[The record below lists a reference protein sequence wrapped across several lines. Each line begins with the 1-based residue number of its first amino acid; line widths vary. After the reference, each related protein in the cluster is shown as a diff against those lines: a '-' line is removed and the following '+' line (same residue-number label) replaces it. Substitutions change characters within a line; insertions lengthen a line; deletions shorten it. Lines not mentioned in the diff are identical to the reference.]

1 MRNFIYFYL
10 ILLLLSVASA
20 CTTVLDIKEMD
31 KTVELNST
39 LALPLGQTTLRVSD
53 LFSEEFG
60 SNFKVD
66 NKENYVYLNWH
77 DTLEYVV
84 TNELADFS
92 KGKQLESS
100 FIDDSRTKIFPKSGS
115 KQINKTLAD
124 NINKLLQSGDNY
136 MIDYDYNFNRVENGE
151 LTQRVDSL
159 HVNSLLLNLDITL
172 KDFSGISPNDS
183 WIRLDISSPY
193 IPELKEQSILIKSN
207 TQKETIRLHDFILPF
222 NGEETILP
230 ISLKF
235 TLIIPEGKIIT
246 VHSTSDITT
255 KILVDEIDVNKAWGY
270 FNYSGNLLDKSFD
283 IDIPDE
289 ILRNIDFQ
297 NNKLLFHDP
306 MVFLDIE
313 SNIGIP
319 LQVVIDQIIAS
330 DAKGKEVN
338 AIFKGN
344 KSYIIDLKKPDE
356 GTSQITRTEFNR
368 ENGSTNLLFT
378 IIPEKISCS
387 FHANV
392 NHEAAK
398 IDQAHHL
405 SFPIKFNIPVEFKLP
420 FQFDPGTSYT
430 YNDTIKDADFSKL
443 IEDIAGSSGDIDLT
457 DLKVTL
463 NIENSLPV
471 NALAKATFLDN
482 NGKTIHIEDNIV
494 IPAPNVDTQGRSV
507 DISEQTIILSAGSTI
522 KDTKQI
528 ILNINISGGKEKTNM
543 IFFRD
548 NDYLKATVGL
558 YLKGIYQTDLESF

>member
-1 MRNFIYFYL
+1 
-10 ILLLLSVASA
+10 
-20 CTTVLDIKEMD
+20 MD
-31 KTVELNST
+31 KTVELNSA

-66 NKENYVYLNWH
+66 NTENYVYLNWH
-77 DTLEYVV
+77 DTLEYIV

-124 NINKLLQSGDNY
+124 NINKLLQSSDNY
-136 MIDYDYNFNRVENGE
+136 VIDYDYDFNRVENGE

-159 HVNSLLLNLDITL
+159 HVNSLLLNIDITL
-172 KDFSGISPNDS
+172 KNFTGISPNDS
-183 WIRLDISSPY
+183 WIKLDVTSPD
-193 IPELKEQSILIKSN
+193 IPELEEQNIIIKSN
-207 TQKETIRLHDFILPF
+207 SQKEIIRLHDFTLPF
-222 NGEETILP
+222 NGEGTKLP

-235 TLIIPEGKIIT
+235 TLLVPEGKTIT
-246 VHSTSDITT
+246 VHSNSDITT

-270 FNYSGNLLDKSFD
+270 FNSSGNLLEKSFD

-289 ILRNIDFQ
+289 ILRNVNLQ

-306 MVFLDIE
+306 TVIFEIE
-313 SNIGIP
+313 SNIGVP
-319 LQVVIDQIIAS
+319 LQVVIDKITTTDS
-330 DAKGKEVN
+330 
-338 AIFKGN
+338 KGN
-344 KSYIIDLKKPDE
+344 KVNAAFNGNPDYTIELEKPRE
-356 GTSQITRTEFNR
+356 GTSQITRTVFNR
-368 ENGSTNLLFT
+368 ENGNTNLLFT
-378 IIPEKISCS
+378 INPQKLSCS

-398 IDQAHHL
+398 IDQNHYMW
-405 SFPIKFNIPVEFKLP
+405 FPLKFKIPIEFKLP

-430 YNDTIKDADFSKL
+430 YTDTIKDADISKL
-443 IEDIAGSSGDIDLT
+443 IEDMAGSSGDIDIT

-471 NALAKATFLDN
+471 NAVAKAIFLDDD
-482 NGKTIHIEDNIV
+482 GQTVHIEDNIE
-494 IPAPNVDTQGRSV
+494 IPAPNVDAEGRSV
-507 DISEQTIILSAGSTI
+507 DVAEQTIILSAGSSI
-522 KDTKQI
+522 KETKQI
-528 ILNINISGGKEKTNM
+528 VLSINISGGKEKKNM
-543 IFFRD
+543 IFFRY

-558 YLKGIYQTDLESF
+558 YLKGLYQTDLESF

>member
-1 MRNFIYFYL
+1 MRKFIYFYL

-31 KTVELNST
+31 KTVELNSA

-66 NKENYVYLNWH
+66 NTENYVYLNWH
-77 DTLEYVV
+77 DTLEYIV

-124 NINKLLQSGDNY
+124 NINKLLQSSDNY
-136 MIDYDYNFNRVENGE
+136 VIDYDYDFNRVENGE

-159 HVNSLLLNLDITL
+159 HVNSLLLNIDITL
-172 KDFSGISPNDS
+172 KNFTGISPNDS
-183 WIRLDISSPY
+183 WIKLDVTSPD
-193 IPELKEQSILIKSN
+193 IPELEEQNIIIKSN
-207 TQKETIRLHDFILPF
+207 SQKEIIRLHDFTLPF
-222 NGEETILP
+222 NGEGTKLP

-235 TLIIPEGKIIT
+235 TLLVPEGKTIT
-246 VHSTSDITT
+246 VHSNSDITT

-270 FNYSGNLLDKSFD
+270 FNSSGNLLEKSFD

-289 ILRNIDFQ
+289 ILRNVNLQ

-306 MVFLDIE
+306 TVIFEIE
-313 SNIGIP
+313 SNIGVP
-319 LQVVIDQIIAS
+319 LQVVIDKITTTDS
-330 DAKGKEVN
+330 
-338 AIFKGN
+338 KGN
-344 KSYIIDLKKPDE
+344 KVNAAFNGNPDYTIELEKPRE
-356 GTSQITRTEFNR
+356 GTSQITRTVFNR
-368 ENGSTNLLFT
+368 ENGNTNLLFT
-378 IIPEKISCS
+378 INPQKLSCS

-398 IDQAHHL
+398 IDQNHYMW
-405 SFPIKFNIPVEFKLP
+405 FPLKFKIPIEFKLP

-430 YNDTIKDADFSKL
+430 YTDTIKDADISKL
-443 IEDIAGSSGDIDLT
+443 IEDMAGSSGDIDIT

-471 NALAKATFLDN
+471 NAVAKAIFLDDD
-482 NGKTIHIEDNIV
+482 GQTVHIEDNIE
-494 IPAPNVDTQGRSV
+494 IPAPNVDAEGRSV
-507 DISEQTIILSAGSTI
+507 DVAEQTIILSAGSSI
-522 KDTKQI
+522 KETKQI
-528 ILNINISGGKEKTNM
+528 VLSINISGGKEKKNM
-543 IFFRD
+543 IFFRY

-558 YLKGIYQTDLESF
+558 YLKGLYQTDLESF